1 MIVSLL
7 GLLMLVLLFLS
18 VNKASRNKKVA
29 SRDNFVSLDRI
40 GKKKKM
46 RLVLFLPIKN
56 STKPSKSKAI
66 DGSRQGT
73 SGIEIASQDDCVD
86 SFSFEAMHLR
96 KH

>member
-1 MIVSLL
+1 MSLL
-7 GLLMLVLLFLS
+7 GLLMLGLLLVPLFLS
-18 VNKASRNKKVA
+18 ENKASRNKKVA
-29 SRDNFVSLDRI
+29 SRDNFVSLR
-40 GKKKKM
+40 KKKKM

-73 SGIEIASQDDCVD
+73 SGIEIASQVDCVD